1 MSKKNS
7 TRTREN
13 TLWVPSTG
21 LNSVNE
27 ESETVKIIQKQDGQK
42 PELIQIETNDTATV
56 HPHSSRPNEL
66 NDRNGYQLPKTN

>member
-27 ESETVKIIQKQDGQK
+27 ESETVKIIKKQDGQK
-42 PELIQIETNDTATV
+42 PELIQIETNDTTTV
-56 HPHSSRPNEL
+56 QPHSSRPH
-66 NDRNGYQLPKTN
+66 D